1 MGAIA
6 NISASDPVIVGTVS
20 LTGMEVPS
28 ELTVG
33 GQQKLVIHRLPGG
46 EELIDVA
53 GNDPDR
59 LELHGYFVGPYAY
72 ARAQELEGI
81 RKQGLPVTFSVA
93 GLSWR
98 VFVAAYQYTYQSK
111 GAVIPYRLT
120 LERQETARNK
130 VPATTKEQ
138 SQSVGNDIG
147 TALTS
152 LAGAVGNI
160 SQTASDF
167 TGQAQTVIGQVT
179 PIANLV
185 GAGSVVAKAQNALE
199 QAQAVTTAGTD
210 LGSAPAGLATL
221 QDNLSAAG
229 DSLTTAIQATGQN
242 LENIQFDGSAASLL
256 AMAQN
261 AQIQSAAADAGALVN
276 RANRNATTA
285 GGGTQTD
292 PLVHS

>member
-1 MGAIA
+1 
-6 NISASDPVIVGTVS
+6 
-20 LTGMEVPS
+20 
-28 ELTVG
+28 
-33 GQQKLVIHRLPGG
+33 
-46 EELIDVA
+46 
-53 GNDPDR
+53 
-59 LELHGYFVGPYAY
+59 
-72 ARAQELEGI
+72 
-81 RKQGLPVTFSVA
+81 
-93 GLSWR
+93 
-98 VFVAAYQYTYQSK
+98 
-111 GAVIPYRLT
+111 
-120 LERQETARNK
+120 
-130 VPATTKEQ
+130 
-138 SQSVGNDIG
+138 
-147 TALTS
+147 
-152 LAGAVGNI
+152 
-160 SQTASDF
+160 
-167 TGQAQTVIGQVT
+167 VT

-261 AQIQSAAADAGALVN
+261 AQIQSTAADAGALVN

-285 GGGTQTD
+285 GGDTQTD